1 MKVSR
6 HAKIIELISQYDIET
21 QEELAEYLNNAGFKV
36 TQATVSRDI
45 RDLKLTKVSLNG
57 GKQKYVIHRQDEDGM
72 SEKYIRVLRDGYMSM
87 DMAQNILV
95 IKTVSGMA
103 MAVAVAVDAM
113 KWNEVVGC
121 IAGDDTIMCAIHN
134 AEEAGYA
141 LYDSFCIDRRSEE
154 SVNRAGWGLCCDLR
168 CCRRFADDHY
178 GQK

>member
-21 QEELAEYLNNAGFKV
+21 QEELAEYLNRAGFKV

-45 RDLKLTKVSLNG
+45 RDLKLTKVSVG
-57 GKQKYVIHRQDEDGM
+57 AGKQKYVVHRQDEPEMG
-72 SEKYIRVLRDGYMSM
+72 EKYIRVLRNGYVSM

-103 MAVAVAVDAM
+103 MAVAVAVDSM

-121 IAGDDTIMCAIHN
+121 IAGDDTIMCAIRTVEDTV
-134 AEEAGYA
+134 AVMDKIRKIVSKGE
-141 LYDSFCIDRRSEE
+141 
-154 SVNRAGWGLCCDLR
+154 
-168 CCRRFADDHY
+168 
-178 GQK
+178 